1 MELNPYLSFDGK
13 CEAAFKFYERC
24 LGGKIVAI
32 MTYGGSPM
40 EEQTSSEWRNKI
52 MHARLMVGDKMLMGS
67 DAPPDRYE
75 PMKGFS
81 RCRSASAT
89 PKMPNGSF
97 MRCQN
102 MGRCRCRSRKP
113 FGPPGLACS
122 SINSGLR
129 G

>member
-89 PKMPNGSF
+89 PKMPSAFSMHYQKTGRY
-97 MRCQN
+97 RCPF
-102 MGRCRCRSRKP
+102 RRP
-113 FGPPGLACS
+113 FGPPVLACS
-122 SINSGLR
+122 SINSELR